1 MWFWKEEPVSP
12 TALDVEEEWLSFDDD
27 RSAGDSIVKEEIVLY
42 EEPTNPTR
50 AQVAT
55 KLLEELDEFIKEG
68 KFFQIFIYLQFKRVN
83 YKSTCLKVLNIKKF

>member
-12 TALDVEEEWLSFDDD
+12 TVLDVEEEWLSFDDD
-27 RSAGDSIVKEEIVLY
+27 DDKSAGDTIVKDEEEEEIDLY
-42 EEPTNPTR
+42 EKSCHPTR

-68 KFFQIFIYLQFKRVN
+68 KYC
-83 YKSTCLKVLNIKKF
+83 SLNIRKFAN